1 MNNVYNVLFNR
12 GFIEKT
18 TNDSEIEKL
27 LKNEKITCYIGFD
40 PTAPSL
46 HIGSLIPIMALKHM
60 QINGHRSIALLG
72 GGTALIGDPSGKTE
86 MRKMLSFQDI
96 EKNSLNLKKQLSNF
110 LSFEDNKGEVVNNY
124 NWLSSV
130 NYINFLRDIG
140 KHFSVNKMIKAE
152 SYKSRLETEEG
163 LNFIEFNYMLLQAYD
178 FYQLYKDNS
187 CLIQMGGSDQWG
199 NIIAGIELIRRKINK
214 SAYGIT
220 FPLITTSNG
229 VKMGKTVDGALWLD
243 SDRTNPFEYYQ
254 YWVNTEDNYVKKFL
268 LLFTLL
274 PEEEISIVDDLE
286 GKDLNIA
293 KAILAFEA
301 TKIAHGIEEATNAYN
316 SSIRLFGKK
325 HISDQIIPS
334 SNIPRSSLIID
345 KDNIPFDKDN
355 TPFKTIDIQQLNDG
369 IKAIDIIK
377 DYDICKSK
385 NKAKRLI
392 EQGGIYLN
400 NKRIDS
406 IDYVINNNDID
417 NDSILFR
424 IGKKKYFKIKIK

>member
-1 MNNVYNVLFNR
+1 MNNVYNVLLNR

-18 TNDSEIEKL
+18 TNDLEIEKL
-27 LKNEKITCYIGFD
+27 LQNEKITSYIGFD

-60 QINGHRSIALLG
+60 QLNGHRSIALLG

-86 MRKMLSFQDI
+86 MRKMLSVKDI
-96 EKNSLNLKKQLSNF
+96 EENALNLKKQLSNF
-110 LSFEDNKGEVVNNY
+110 LCFEDNKGDVVNNY
-124 NWLSSV
+124 NWLSGV
-130 NYINFLRDIG
+130 NYISFLRDIG
-140 KHFSVNKMIKAE
+140 KHFSVNRMIKAE

-178 FYQLYKDNS
+178 FYQLYKDYS

-229 VKMGKTVDGALWLD
+229 VKMGKTVDGAIWLD
-243 SDRTNPFEYYQ
+243 SNRTNPFDYYQ
-254 YWVNTEDNYVKKFL
+254 YWVNTEDNDVKKFL

-274 PEEEISIVDDLE
+274 PEEEISIVDDLK
-286 GKDLNIA
+286 GKDLNNA
-293 KAILAFEA
+293 KAILAFET

-316 SSIRLFGKK
+316 ASISLFGKK
-325 HISDQIIPS
+325 NISDQIIPS
-334 SNIPRSSLIID
+334 SNIPRSSVII
-345 KDNIPFDKDN
+345 DKDN
-355 TPFKTIDIQQLNDG
+355 TPFISIDIQQLNDG
-369 IKAIDIIK
+369 TKAVDIIK
-377 DYDICKSK
+377 DYNMCKSK
-385 NKAKRLI
+385 GEAKRLI
-392 EQGGIYLN
+392 KQGGIYIN

-406 IDYVINNNDID
+406 IDYVISNNDID
-417 NDSILFR
+417 KDAILFR

>member
-60 QINGHRSIALLG
+60 QLNGHRSIALLG

-334 SNIPRSSLIID
+334 SNIPRSSVIID